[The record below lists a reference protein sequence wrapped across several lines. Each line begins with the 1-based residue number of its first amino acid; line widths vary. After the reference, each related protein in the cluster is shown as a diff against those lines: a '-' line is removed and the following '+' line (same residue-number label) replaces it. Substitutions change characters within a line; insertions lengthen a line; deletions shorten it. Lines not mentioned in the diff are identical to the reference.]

1 MSRSL
6 KQAILWAKQD
16 SARVAD
22 SLKRVAVLNDTIRTH
37 SNDSSA
43 KKAVEKN
50 LKDSKVKIKAE
61 SPSEKILTGKYHI
74 IAGSFSNEENAKIRA
89 RQYFSQGYTTD
100 IIEITSKSGSKVNL
114 VSVKSFD
121 SITEATEFLKK
132 FKQEIDS
139 TAWLYTN
146 K

>member
-6 KQAILWAKQD
+6 KKAILWAKQD

-22 SLKRVAVLNDTIRTH
+22 SLKRIEIV
-37 SNDSSA
+37 
-43 KKAVEKN
+43 KN
-50 LKDSKVKIKAE
+50 SIEDNHKDSTVNKAMEKIHKDSIVKIVE
-61 SPSEKILTGKYHI
+61 RSPSENIVNHRYHI

-89 RQYFSQGYTTD
+89 REYFSKGYITD
-100 IIEITSKSGSKVNL
+100 IIETSTRNGSKVNM

-121 SITEATEFLKK
+121 NLTEANEFLKE